1 MNVILTRTQ
10 STEQGTFGTFAM
22 SDGTVFYSLELPWH
36 DNENEIS
43 CIPTGTYLCKWIYS
57 PKHGECYQVTNV
69 PNRDMIEIHS
79 ANFAGD
85 STNGYISQLLGCIAL
100 GTSIGILNNQLAV
113 LNSKGAI
120 SNFENKQNKQ
130 DFTLTIK

>member
-1 MNVILTRTQ
+1 MNVILTRTP
-10 STEQGTFGTFAM
+10 STDQGTFGLFRM
-22 SDGTVFYSLELPWH
+22 DDGTQFCSLELPWR
-36 DNENEIS
+36 DNANGIS
-43 CIPTGTYLCKWIYS
+43 CIPPGIYQCKWIQS

-69 PNRDMIEIHS
+69 AQRDMIEIHS

-85 STNGYISQLLGCIAL
+85 TGKGFISQLLGCIAL

-120 SNFENKQNKQ
+120 IAFEAKQNEQ
-130 DFTLTIK
+130 DFTLTIR

>member
-1 MNVILTRTQ
+1 MNVILTRVP
-10 STEQGTFGTFAM
+10 STDQGTFGNFKM
-22 SDGTVFYSLELPWH
+22 DDGTQFWSLELPWLNNAN
-36 DNENEIS
+36 DAS
-43 CIPTGTYLCKWIYS
+43 CIPSGVYQCKWIQS
-57 PKHGECYQVTNV
+57 PKHGECYQVMNV
-69 PNRDMIEIHS
+69 PGRDMIEIHS

-85 STNGYISQLLGCIAL
+85 AGKGYISQLLGCIAL

-120 SNFENKQNKQ
+120 AAFEAKQDKQ

>member
-1 MNVILTRTQ
+1 MNVILTRVP
-10 STEQGTFGTFAM
+10 STDQGTFGNFRM
-22 SDGTVFYSLELPWH
+22 DDGTQFFSLELPWRE
-36 DNENEIS
+36 DSNGIS
-43 CIPTGTYLCKWIYS
+43 CIPPGVYQCKWILS

-69 PNRDMIEIHS
+69 SYRDMIEIHS

-85 STNGYISQLLGCIAL
+85 ASKGYISQLLGCIAL

-120 SNFENKQNKQ
+120 AAFETKQDKQ
-130 DFTLTIK
+130 DFTLTIR